1 MPLDRQRAMDS
12 ERRGF
17 VPREDINL
25 YNSTHNLTLTVNAL
39 PVNNNTRITCLVY
52 PVVHGPADHNTGI
65 LIVIGMTEFTYI
77 LISLSFLQF

>member
-1 MPLDRQRAMDS
+1 MDF

-17 VPREDINL
+17 VPHKDF
-25 YNSTHNLTLTVNAL
+25 NSNNSMHNLTLAVNAL

-52 PVVHGPADHNTGI
+52 PVVQGPADHYTGI